1 MRSVLSAL
9 TAILL
14 ALTVATISGQAPQG
28 QQPPAG
34 GGLGGLG
41 GGGGLRGQ
49 FQFPPRDTRPAP
61 TGTARI
67 RGRVLAADSG
77 APLRRAQVRLAS
89 QDIRTAKNATTDTEG
104 RFEFTD
110 LPAGRYSLTVSKAGY
125 LTLQYGQRRPL
136 EPGKPLD
143 LAAAQ
148 VLDKTD
154 VLLPRGGAV
163 TGRIVDEYGEPLADA
178 TVQALRYQYV
188 GGQRQLAPAG
198 RTAQTDDL
206 GQYRIFGL
214 PPGDYYITAATRTP
228 MAAIQA
234 AATVVVAPPQG
245 GPADAAAMGLQAAQ
259 AMREALGGSDDEL
272 TGFAPTYYP
281 GTATLSDAQRV
292 TIGVGEESPG
302 ISFSMT
308 LAKLA
313 RISGTVV
320 DSQGQALT
328 RGMVVIRPRRGGA
341 MFLRAGANGGGVNGG
356 AFTINGLPPGDYVLQ
371 VRTGGPGPGGGP
383 GFGGPGRA
391 DTEFANVPVSVS
403 GSDIDGIVI
412 ATSRGATVIGH
423 VTFSGGRSPNSAA
436 AMQVAAVS
444 TEPDQMPIGPGGF
457 GARVTA
463 DGTFELR
470 GLIGPSMFRIG
481 NPPAGWTLKSVRLD
495 GEDITDT
502 PHELKGGETVS
513 GLEIEL
519 SDKPTRLNGTV
530 TNGQNQPIKD
540 YAVVVF
546 SDDSARWAP
555 QSRFVRAGRP
565 DQDGRFQITGL
576 PPGRYLAVAL
586 EYLEQGSETD
596 PELLEQLKSKA
607 TDFLLSEGETHQLDL
622 KLSL

>member
-1 MRSVLSAL
+1 MRSVFGAL

-14 ALTVATISGQAPQG
+14 ALTVATTSGQAPQG
-28 QQPPAG
+28 QEPPAG
-34 GGLGGLG
+34 TGGRGGLG

-49 FQFPPRDTRPAP
+49 FQFPPRDTRPAS

-77 APLRRAQVRLAS
+77 APLRRAQVRLTS

-104 RFEFTD
+104 RFEFND
-110 LPAGRYSLTVSKAGY
+110 LAAGRYTLTVSKAGY

-136 EPGKPLD
+136 EPGKPID
-143 LAAAQ
+143 LADAQ

-163 TGRIVDEYGEPLADA
+163 MGRIVDEYGEPLADA

-188 GGQRQLAPAG
+188 GGQRQLVAAG

-214 PPGDYYITAATRTP
+214 PPGDYYITTATRTP

-234 AATVVVAPPQG
+234 AATMVAAPPG
-245 GPADAAAMGLQAAQ
+245 GPADGAALGLQAAQ
-259 AMREALGGSDDEL
+259 AMRDALGGGDDEL

-292 TIGVGEESPG
+292 TLGIGEELPG

-320 DSQGQALT
+320 DSQGQALA
-328 RGMVVIRPRRGGA
+328 RGMVMVRPRRGGA
-341 MFLRAGANGGGVNGG
+341 MFLRAGANSGVVNGG
-356 AFTINGLPPGDYVLQ
+356 AFRINGLPPGDYVLQ
-371 VRTGGPGPGGGP
+371 VRAGGPGPGSGF
-383 GFGGPGRA
+383 GFGGPGRT
-391 DTEFANVPVSVS
+391 DTEFANVPVSLS
-403 GSDIDGIVI
+403 GSDVDGLVI
-412 ATSRGATVIGH
+412 ATSTGATVTGH
-423 VTFSGGRSPNSAA
+423 VTFSGGRAPSGSS
-436 AMQVAAVS
+436 AMQVTAIS
-444 TEPDQMPIGPGGF
+444 TEPDQMPMGPGGF
-457 GARVTA
+457 SARVAA

-470 GLIGPSMFRIG
+470 GLSGPSMFRLG
-481 NPPAGWTLKSVRLD
+481 NPPPGWTLKSVRLD
-495 GEDITDT
+495 GQDVTDT
-502 PHELKGGETVS
+502 PHEFKGSETLS

-519 SDKPTRLNGTV
+519 SDTPTRINGTV
-530 TNGQNQPIKD
+530 TNSQNQPIKD

-546 SDDSARWAP
+546 SDDSQRWIR

-565 DQDGRFQITGL
+565 DQDGRFLMTGL

-586 EYLEQGSETD
+586 EYVEQGSETD
-596 PELLEQLKSKA
+596 PELLEQLKLRA
-607 TDFLLSEGETHQLDL
+607 TDFTLREGETHQLDL
-622 KLSL
+622 KLSF